1 MKLSNAVNSEAR
13 DIVKNIVNKALSEKN
28 LLNVRQYYLQNK
40 DQLNDYI
47 VAGSDLFNYVVD
59 NNIIDNDGILVLTNM
74 IYQINVCVDKE
85 PIFFV
90 MVTAIK
96 KYSSNVNF

>member
-59 NNIIDNDGILVLTNM
+59 NGIVDTDGILKLT
-74 IYQINVCVDKE
+74 DLL
-85 PIFFV
+85 F
-90 MVTAIK
+90 
-96 KYSSNVNF
+96 

>member
-1 MKLSNAVNSEAR
+1 MNSEAR

-85 PIFFV
+85 PIFFG
-90 MVTAIK
+90 MVVAVKRHVI
-96 KYSSNVNF
+96 NGI